1 MSNREQSIAAVEIT
15 KLNDTGAMPPTVWIC
30 GDSTV
35 ANYYN
40 CADTSQHGWGQFFSG
55 KLPGGNY
62 DVRNMA
68 TSGQYAKGFVDAGQF
83 APVENYGKTG
93 DYYIIS
99 IGINDSNYSNETE
112 YYNTVTDMVK
122 RAKARGMTVVLVK
135 QQGRRG
141 DLQRNPRLTGRWY
154 GGSLEDRTGHL

>member
-1 MSNREQSIAAVEIT
+1 
-15 KLNDTGAMPPTVWIC
+15 
-30 GDSTV
+30 
-35 ANYYN
+35 
-40 CADTSQHGWGQFFSG
+40 
-55 KLPGGNY
+55 
-62 DVRNMA
+62 MA

-83 APVENYGKTG
+83 APIEKYGKSG

-122 RAKARGMTVVLVK
+122 RAKAKGMEVILVK

-141 DLQRNPRLTGRWY
+141 DLQRKNRR
-154 GGSLEDRTGHL
+154 RR